1 MIHINDPEFDRH
13 RFQEYFNMHA
23 STSPQYAML
32 ASLDVARMQASMEGF
47 ARLDVA
53 LKLAEK
59 LRQAINAMA
68 GFRVLEASEIW
79 APELA
84 EDNIGF
90 DPTKLTVDLRGS
102 RYTGDQLQTKLL
114 EEYHIQVEKYTEHT
128 VSFLITIGTTESK
141 VERLLAAL
149 NAIVATTEV
158 TSYEPALR
166 MPRLPVPDIA
176 YDRPRDALKLP
187 VEDVPFKDRSGKINE
202 ALVGRVVQDLI
213 APYPPGVPLLTP
225 GERINAEV
233 LEWLERWQD
242 SDEHAEIHGLNWVD
256 GVAYFRCCIVDN
268 KLTKLN
274 PDRCVV

>member
-1 MIHINDPEFDRH
+1 
-13 RFQEYFNMHA
+13 
-23 STSPQYAML
+23 
-32 ASLDVARMQASMEGF
+32 
-47 ARLDVA
+47 
-53 LKLAEK
+53 
-59 LRQAINAMA
+59 
-68 GFRVLEASEIW
+68 
-79 APELA
+79 
-84 EDNIGF
+84 
-90 DPTKLTVDLRGS
+90 
-102 RYTGDQLQTKLL
+102 
-114 EEYHIQVEKYTEHT
+114 
-128 VSFLITIGTTESK
+128 LITIGTTESK

>member
-1 MIHINDPEFDRH
+1 MRKSTVDRCLTPIVQKAHAHGIKVVVDEAWYAHGYFHPRLRPTALECGADYVTQSTHKVLSAFSQASMIHINDPEFDRH

-114 EEYHIQVEKYTEHT
+114 EEYQRQGEK
-128 VSFLITIGTTESK
+128 
-141 VERLLAAL
+141 
-149 NAIVATTEV
+149 
-158 TSYEPALR
+158 
-166 MPRLPVPDIA
+166 
-176 YDRPRDALKLP
+176 
-187 VEDVPFKDRSGKINE
+187 
-202 ALVGRVVQDLI
+202 
-213 APYPPGVPLLTP
+213 
-225 GERINAEV
+225 
-233 LEWLERWQD
+233 
-242 SDEHAEIHGLNWVD
+242 
-256 GVAYFRCCIVDN
+256 
-268 KLTKLN
+268 
-274 PDRCVV
+274 